1 MERADAIYILADRED
16 PVCIMD
22 ADYLA
27 GYLENGFASYLTAE
41 EAEEGRKRGDA
52 YDSPGLTRVVGFR
65 VTPFLP
71 KKERRKPK

>member
-1 MERADAIYILADRED
+1 MKRADAIYILAERED
-16 PVCIMD
+16 PVRTMD
-22 ADYLA
+22 AGYLADYL
-27 GYLENGFASYLTAE
+27 ESGFASYLTAE

-71 KKERRKPK
+71 KKEKGGLT